1 MRADSQKTPRR
12 NSPPSKRLY
21 REEWGGKE
29 DDPLPE
35 PVPSDNELPG
45 TVFAVP
51 DGHWVID
58 AAGRVDHPGICTE
71 ARPETIRATLVKGRD
86 AATDRGPL
94 RTRFVVDPSLL
105 NGLRKTTSFEL
116 VPRIW
121 SLRRV
126 RVLFPDRRMG
136 KLEPVTFAELRRR
149 LVKLFPPCGWPTCS
163 SPKVGGP

>member
-1 MRADSQKTPRR
+1 MK
-12 NSPPSKRLY
+12 
-21 REEWGGKE
+21 EWGSEE
-29 DDPLPE
+29 DDLPLE
-35 PVPSDNELPG
+35 PVPSDKQLPG

-51 DGHWVID
+51 DRHWGFSAV
-58 AAGRVDHPGICTE
+58 GREDHPGICTA
-71 ARPETIRATLVKGRD
+71 ARPKTIQATLVKGRD
-86 AATDRGPL
+86 AATDRSPL
-94 RTRFVVDPSLL
+94 RTRFDVDPSLL

-116 VPRIW
+116 VPRIR

-126 RVLFPDRRMG
+126 RALFPDRRMG

>member
-21 REEWGGKE
+21 REEWGGEE

-51 DGHWVID
+51 DRHWGFNAV
-58 AAGRVDHPGICTE
+58 GREDHPDICTA
-71 ARPETIRATLVKGRD
+71 ARPETICATLVKGRD
-86 AATDRGPL
+86 AATDRRPR
-94 RTRFVVDPSLL
+94 RTRFVVEPSLL
-105 NGLRKTTSFEL
+105 NGLRKTTSFQL
-116 VPRIW
+116 VPLTM

-126 RVLFPDRRMG
+126 RLLFPNRRMG
-136 KLEPVTFAELRRR
+136 KLEPDLFTKLRRR
-149 LVKLFPPCGWPTCS
+149 LAQLFPP
-163 SPKVGGP
+163 